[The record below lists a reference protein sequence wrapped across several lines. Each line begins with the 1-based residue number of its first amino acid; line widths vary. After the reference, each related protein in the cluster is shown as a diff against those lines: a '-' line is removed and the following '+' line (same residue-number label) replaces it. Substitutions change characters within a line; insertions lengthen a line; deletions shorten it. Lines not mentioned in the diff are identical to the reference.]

1 MDIKMQEFKKLICTP
16 VIIGLTVVFILFNI
30 FSMSATSYLK
40 EDLKIINNIISE
52 FGYEINDEIISKMN
66 DKYKNSL
73 RELNK
78 ITKEKVNKTYSSIE
92 EFAESDEYQSNNYE
106 GGVFTQEELKF
117 FNEVNLLYT
126 YSNLSVD
133 LIKAY
138 EDIDI
143 NAIAKNTI
151 SSHDLSGQAA
161 KISTKNYDK
170 LAERFEE
177 IKENEEHKNLFFFG
191 INYRMHSLLFKETL
205 MKCKISTKNYDKLAE
220 RFEEIKENEEHKN
233 LFFFG
238 INYRMHSLLFKE
250 TLMKCIFEII
260 ILVVL
265 MTAYLINF
273 EFDNKTNLLV
283 YSTKRGRKNI
293 KDKFA
298 ICVASSIGVSVI
310 ILGVTLLAYFINFD
324 YSEVL
329 NVPITSAF
337 NWEYKLPY
345 ISLFDHTV
353 LERLLLSILIVII
366 CAVIFTTIA
375 FIICALIKNSYLV
388 IFIFFILFGISLL
401 IPQAISNSSALLIY
415 SQYNVFQ
422 LIINSHMWFMDMGPF
437 MLRNYEVITIVTNA
451 TVVSLLAF
459 LTMKKFKR
467 EDIN

>member
-161 KISTKNYDK
+161 EIS
-170 LAERFEE
+170 
-177 IKENEEHKNLFFFG
+177 
-191 INYRMHSLLFKETL
+191 S
-205 MKCKISTKNYDKLAE
+205 KNYDKLAE

-283 YSTKRGRKNI
+283 YSTKRGRKNM
-293 KDKFA
+293 KDKFV

>member
-1 MDIKMQEFKKLICTP
+1 
-16 VIIGLTVVFILFNI
+16 
-30 FSMSATSYLK
+30 
-40 EDLKIINNIISE
+40 
-52 FGYEINDEIISKMN
+52 
-66 DKYKNSL
+66 
-73 RELNK
+73 
-78 ITKEKVNKTYSSIE
+78 
-92 EFAESDEYQSNNYE
+92 
-106 GGVFTQEELKF
+106 
-117 FNEVNLLYT
+117 
-126 YSNLSVD
+126 
-133 LIKAY
+133 
-138 EDIDI
+138 
-143 NAIAKNTI
+143 
-151 SSHDLSGQAA
+151 
-161 KISTKNYDK
+161 
-170 LAERFEE
+170 
-177 IKENEEHKNLFFFG
+177 
-191 INYRMHSLLFKETL
+191 
-205 MKCKISTKNYDKLAE
+205 
-220 RFEEIKENEEHKN
+220 
-233 LFFFG
+233 
-238 INYRMHSLLFKE
+238 MHSLLFKE

-273 EFDNKTNLLV
+273 EFDNKPNLLV

-293 KDKFA
+293 KDKFS

-329 NVPITSAF
+329 NVSITSAF

-437 MLRNYEVITIVTNA
+437 MLRNYEVITIATNA

-459 LTMKKFKR
+459 LTIKKFKR

>member
-143 NAIAKNTI
+143 NEIAKNTI

-161 KISTKNYDK
+161 EISSKNYEK

-177 IKENEEHKNLFFFG
+177 IKENK
-191 INYRMHSLLFKETL
+191 
-205 MKCKISTKNYDKLAE
+205 
-220 RFEEIKENEEHKN
+220 EHKN

-283 YSTKRGRKNI
+283 YSTKRGRKNM
-293 KDKFA
+293 KDKFV

-401 IPQAISNSSALLIY
+401 IPQAISNSSVLLIY

-437 MLRNYEVITIVTNA
+437 MLRNYEVITIATNA

>member
-161 KISTKNYDK
+161 EIS
-170 LAERFEE
+170 
-177 IKENEEHKNLFFFG
+177 
-191 INYRMHSLLFKETL
+191 S
-205 MKCKISTKNYDKLAE
+205 KNYDKLAE

-283 YSTKRGRKNI
+283 YSTKRGRKNM
-293 KDKFA
+293 KDKFV

-437 MLRNYEVITIVTNA
+437 MLRNYEVITIATNA

>member
-1 MDIKMQEFKKLICTP
+1 MDIKIQEFKKLICSP
-16 VIIGLTVVFILFNI
+16 VIIGLTVLFILFNI
-30 FSMSATSYLK
+30 FSMSASSYLK
-40 EDLKIINNIISE
+40 EDLKIINKVISE
-52 FGYEINDEIISKMN
+52 FGYEINDEMISEMN

-73 RELNK
+73 KELNK
-78 ITKEKVNKTYSSIE
+78 ITKEKVNKIYSSIE
-92 EFAESDEYQSNNYE
+92 EFAGSKEYQSNNYE

-161 KISTKNYDK
+161 EISSKNYEK

-177 IKENEEHKNLFFFG
+177 IKENK
-191 INYRMHSLLFKETL
+191 
-205 MKCKISTKNYDKLAE
+205 
-220 RFEEIKENEEHKN
+220 EHKN

-283 YSTKRGRKNI
+283 YSTKRGRKNM
-293 KDKFA
+293 KDKFV
-298 ICVASSIGVSVI
+298 ICVLSSIGISVI

-329 NVPITSAF
+329 NVPSAF

-345 ISLFDHTV
+345 ISLFDHTI
-353 LERLLLSILIVII
+353 LERLLLSILIVIT

-437 MLRNYEVITIVTNA
+437 MLRNYEVITIATNA

>member
-1 MDIKMQEFKKLICTP
+1 MDIKIQEFKKLICTP

-66 DKYKNSL
+66 NKYKNSL
-73 RELNK
+73 RKLNK
-78 ITKEKVNKTYSSIE
+78 ITKEKINKTYSSIE
-92 EFAESDEYQSNNYE
+92 EFVESNEYQSNNYE

-143 NAIAKNTI
+143 NEIAKNTI

-161 KISTKNYDK
+161 EISTKNYDK

-177 IKENEEHKNLFFFG
+177 IKENK
-191 INYRMHSLLFKETL
+191 
-205 MKCKISTKNYDKLAE
+205 
-220 RFEEIKENEEHKN
+220 EHKN

-293 KDKFA
+293 KDKFV
-298 ICVASSIGVSVI
+298 ICVSSSMGVSVI
-310 ILGVTLLAYFINFD
+310 ILGITLLAYFINFD

-345 ISLFDHTV
+345 ISLFNHTV

-401 IPQAISNSSALLIY
+401 IPQVISNSSALLIY

-437 MLRNYEVITIVTNA
+437 MLRNYEVITIVTNV
-451 TVVSLLAF
+451 TVASLFAF
-459 LTMKKFKR
+459 FTMKKFKR

>member
-1 MDIKMQEFKKLICTP
+1 MDIKIQEFKKLICSP
-16 VIIGLTVVFILFNI
+16 VIIGLTVLFILFNI
-30 FSMSATSYLK
+30 FSMSASSYLK
-40 EDLKIINNIISE
+40 EDLKIINKVISE
-52 FGYEINDEIISKMN
+52 FGYEINDEMISEMN

-73 RELNK
+73 KELNK
-78 ITKEKVNKTYSSIE
+78 ITKEKVNKIYSSIE
-92 EFAESDEYQSNNYE
+92 EFAGSKEYQSNNYE
-106 GGVFTQEELKF
+106 GGVFTKEELEF
-117 FNEVNLLYT
+117 FNKVNLLYT

-143 NAIAKNTI
+143 NEIAKNTI

-161 KISTKNYDK
+161 EIS
-170 LAERFEE
+170 
-177 IKENEEHKNLFFFG
+177 
-191 INYRMHSLLFKETL
+191 S
-205 MKCKISTKNYDKLAE
+205 KNYDKLAE

-283 YSTKRGRKNI
+283 YSTKRGRKNM
-293 KDKFA
+293 KDKFV

-388 IFIFFILFGISLL
+388 IFIFFILFGINLL

-437 MLRNYEVITIVTNA
+437 MLRNYEVITIATNA

>member
-1 MDIKMQEFKKLICTP
+1 MNIKIQEFKKLICSP

-66 DKYKNSL
+66 NKYKNSL

-78 ITKEKVNKTYSSIE
+78 ITKEKINKTYSSIE
-92 EFAESDEYQSNNYE
+92 EFAESNEYQSNNYE
-106 GGVFTQEELKF
+106 GGVFTKEELKF
-117 FNEVNLLYT
+117 FNEVNLLYA

-143 NAIAKNTI
+143 NEVAKNTI

-161 KISTKNYDK
+161 EISSKNYDK

-177 IKENEEHKNLFFFG
+177 IKENG
-191 INYRMHSLLFKETL
+191 
-205 MKCKISTKNYDKLAE
+205 
-220 RFEEIKENEEHKN
+220 EHKN

-293 KDKFA
+293 KDKFV
-298 ICVASSIGVSVI
+298 ICVVSSIGVSVI
-310 ILGVTLLAYFINFD
+310 ILGVTLLTYFINFD

-345 ISLFDHTV
+345 ISLFDYTV
-353 LERLLLSILIVII
+353 LERLQLSILIVII
-366 CAVIFTTIA
+366 CAVIFTTIT

-437 MLRNYEVITIVTNA
+437 MLRNYEVITIATNA